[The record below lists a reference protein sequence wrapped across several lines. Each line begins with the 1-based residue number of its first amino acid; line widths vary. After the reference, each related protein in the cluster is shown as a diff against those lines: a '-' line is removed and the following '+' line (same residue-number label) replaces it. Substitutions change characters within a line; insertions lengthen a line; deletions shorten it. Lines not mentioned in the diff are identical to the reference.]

1 VLEVD
6 DHGRGIRPDDLPR
19 LFERFWRADDAPPG
33 GTGLGLAIAKWI
45 VEQHGGTIGAVNL
58 PGGGA
63 SFTVWLP
70 SVPVPDVTAGA
81 TPKWTPP
88 ETEERA
94 GSGTLAVDPP
104 KGPAGI

>member
-1 VLEVD
+1 MSGGERGPAD
-6 DHGRGIRPDDLPR
+6 TRTPGDGR
-19 LFERFWRADDAPPG
+19 
-33 GTGLGLAIAKWI
+33 LGA
-45 VEQHGGTIGAVNL
+45 VVNL